1 VPPQQAISLN
11 ESKRLQLFCNAT
23 GVPEPTIHW
32 FKDGETLD
40 YEGERLSIY
49 PVKYTD
55 KGTYRCTADNGIP
68 PNVSAS
74 TVVTIYCKYLCN
86 EAGVSVL

>member
-1 VPPQQAISLN
+1 MHSQPAISLN

-32 FKDGETLD
+32 SKDGKDLRYT
-40 YEGERLSIY
+40 GERLSIY

-55 KGTYRCTADNGIP
+55 RGSYLCTADNGIP
-68 PNVSAS
+68 PNASAL
-74 TVVTIYCKYLCN
+74 TIVTIYCKY
-86 EAGVSVL
+86 